1 VTGSV
6 LSSQTLSRVIRGGS
20 LGISVSLSFGL
31 LLAQEGHGVSPFQ
44 IERGEQ
50 IFISKCAICHG
61 PDGDA
66 IPGANLLSGKFRHAA
81 TQRDLIGI
89 IKSGIPGTPMP
100 PGNYSAG
107 QIQMLVAY
115 LYSVKPSVPLIHS
128 KFPGDASRGKQIFEG
143 RGHCLDC
150 HRVNGAGKSFL
161 GPDLSNIGAI
171 RRSATLQLALLDPSA
186 EIRIENRTVRIV
198 REDGAKF
205 VARLLNQDTYSLQ
218 ILTAEGKLE
227 SVYKRNLSN
236 FEIMKTSPMPS
247 YRGKLDDQELMDLV
261 AYMVTLKG
269 NGI

>member
-1 VTGSV
+1 M
-6 LSSQTLSRVIRGGS
+6 LRSQTPGRVIRGGS
-20 LGISVSLSFGL
+20 LGISVCLSFGL
-31 LLAQEGHGVSPFQ
+31 LLGQDGHGVTPFQ

-66 IPGANLLSGKFRHAA
+66 IPGANVLSGKFRHAA

-107 QIQMLVAY
+107 QLEMLVAY
-115 LYSVKPSVPLIHS
+115 LYSVKPSASLIHS
-128 KFPGDASRGKQIFEG
+128 KFPGDASRGKQIFAG
-143 RGHCLDC
+143 GGHCVDC
-150 HRVNGAGKSFL
+150 HRVNGEGKSFL
-161 GPDLSNIGAI
+161 GPDLGNIGAV

-198 REDGAKF
+198 RKDGTEF
-205 VARLLNQDTYSLQ
+205 VARLLNQDVYRLQ
-218 ILTAEGKLE
+218 ILTAQGKLE
-227 SVYKRNLSN
+227 SVYKTDLSN